1 MCEKVFLKRQ
11 AVLREAMTKEL
22 DTRYLAALIKTKRG
36 NRGLRE
42 IAQEIGDVSPSTLSR
57 IENGKIPDMDTF
69 LRICDWLQVS
79 SEEFIKETDEQ
90 EQTKMS
96 TMDRIEGYLRADR
109 ELDPE
114 TAVALARFMKAA
126 YKAATEGKLE
136 LE

>member
-1 MCEKVFLKRQ
+1 
-11 AVLREAMTKEL
+11 MTKIL
-22 DTRYLAALIKTKRG
+22 DTRHLAALIKTKRG

-57 IENGKIPDMDTF
+57 IENGKVPDMDTF

-79 SEEFIKETDEQ
+79 SEVFIKETDEQ
-90 EQTKMS
+90 GQTKMS
-96 TMDRIEGYLRADR
+96 TVDHIEGYLRADR

-114 TAVALARFMKAA
+114 TAVALAKLMKAA

>member
-1 MCEKVFLKRQ
+1 
-11 AVLREAMTKEL
+11 MTKIL
-22 DTRYLAALIKTKRG
+22 DTQYLAALIKTKRG

-42 IAQEIGDVSPSTLSR
+42 IAQEIGEVSPSTLSR

-90 EQTKMS
+90 GQTKMS
-96 TMDRIEGYLRADR
+96 TMDRIEGYLRADK

-114 TAVALARFMKAA
+114 TAVALAKVMKAT
-126 YKAATEGKLE
+126 YKAATEGTLE

>member
-1 MCEKVFLKRQ
+1 
-11 AVLREAMTKEL
+11 MTKIL
-22 DTRYLAALIKTKRG
+22 DTQYLAALIKTKRG

-90 EQTKMS
+90 PHTEIS
-96 TMDRIEGYLRADR
+96 TVDRIEGYLRADR

-114 TAVALARFMKAA
+114 MANALAKLMKAA
-126 YKAATEGKLE
+126 YKAATAGKLE